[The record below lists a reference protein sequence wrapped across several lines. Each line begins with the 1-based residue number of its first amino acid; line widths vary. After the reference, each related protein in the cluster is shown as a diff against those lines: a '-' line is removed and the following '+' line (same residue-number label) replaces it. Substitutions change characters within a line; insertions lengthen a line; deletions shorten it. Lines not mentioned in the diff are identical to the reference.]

1 MFRKFIFIIF
11 VLILGFS
18 SVYAGDEWDNLYE
31 IPLMPEDTIL
41 FDHELQF
48 AYRGRIGFFAL
59 PPSVM
64 GCYLDSSV
72 NYLPPEEKMRREKAE
87 ASNEGD
93 AYLAASEEKHMSAMR
108 FFINQNKQVQDKELW
123 QDYESIKVMY
133 RRKIVGKS
141 FCGAYLM
148 ILGDMSGYS
157 TLTFMIKGQN
167 GGESFQLGMNDA
179 ISNKREDA
187 VFIGSINRFLPGGVT
202 RDWQMVKIPVSAFYG
217 PDLAKVMSVVFDFN
231 EESQGVFWIDDV
243 RFYKEPLIHPM
254 KEIYE
259 KGYLYLDDFN
269 YSYLNLLG
277 RKTGTYKKLPSL
289 CKNELDP
296 NVFYGESGKSMRLDY
311 NKGGTGWSGYYS
323 LLNQVD
329 GEWFDLSEFDKVS
342 FMVKGKKGG
351 EEFELGLADRNWVII
366 GDSLKAGSVNK
377 YLPGGVTTEWQEVVI
392 PLENF
397 GLLDLAEMGSFVINF
412 NVKQTGSIWVDD
424 LKFFIKQEEEEEP
437 DW

>member
-1 MFRKFIFIIF
+1 MFGKVIFAVFIFIISCP
-11 VLILGFS
+11 IA
-18 SVYAGDEWDNLYE
+18 YAGDEWDNLYE

-64 GCYLDSSV
+64 GCYLDSNV
-72 NYLPPEEKMRREKAE
+72 NYLTPEEKIRREKSE
-87 ASNEGD
+87 VSNDGKS
-93 AYLAASEEKHMSAMR
+93 YLKAPEDKHMTAMR
-108 FFINQNKQVQDKELW
+108 FFINQDMQVQDKELW

-133 RRKIVGKS
+133 NRKIVGKS

-157 TLTFMIKGQN
+157 TLTFMIKGKE
-167 GGESFQLGMNDA
+167 GGESFQIGMNDA

-217 PDLAKVMSVVFDFN
+217 PDLAKVMSIVFDFN
-231 EESQGVFWIDDV
+231 EESKGVFWIDDV

-269 YSYLNLLG
+269 FSYLNLLG

-311 NKGGTGWSGYYS
+311 NKAGTGWSGYYS

-342 FMVKGKKGG
+342 FMIKGKKGG
-351 EEFELGLADRNWVII
+351 EDL
-366 GDSLKAGSVNK
+366 S
-377 YLPGGVTTEWQEVVI
+377 
-392 PLENF
+392 
-397 GLLDLAEMGSFVINF
+397 LDLLTR
-412 NVKQTGSIWVDD
+412 TG
-424 LKFFIKQEEEEEP
+424 L
-437 DW
+437 